1 MNYKLVPTPVLVTSI
16 AVAAALLGD
25 AMLYVVMP
33 SSPEL
38 WSLTIVQ
45 IGILLSA
52 NRFIRLITNPLSAVC
67 IEKYGIYNPFKIALI
82 ASLVVLVIYA
92 TSSSFTLLLLARLL
106 WGTCWSILRLV
117 SQWVASDQSDDNN
130 LGFNHSSNAS
140 IIRLGSI
147 GGALFGGILSD
158 FIGYRYAIAIFGIFT
173 IASYF
178 PWIRKSTYAG
188 INTQTSSS
196 PRGSGF
202 FLVLKDVK
210 VLSIGICGL
219 VVGLA
224 FSGLLGSTLGHFLR
238 FNFGTEFNIIYIT
251 IGVASLTG
259 ILLGF
264 KSSAEVFVGPFA
276 GLLSDKYGRLRTLI
290 ISASVFSVGL
300 SLLGLFDSLLVIYAL
315 LFLAFT
321 GGVMLMMQLLSLVG
335 VIAEGDRK
343 SDIFSCYNT
352 FQDVGSAIGPFM
364 GLSLIQGENL
374 GTIYLLSGLL
384 VYFLIICLCFY
395 YRNAR

>member
-147 GGALFGGILSD
+147 GGALF
-158 FIGYRYAIAIFGIFT
+158 
-173 IASYF
+173 
-178 PWIRKSTYAG
+178 
-188 INTQTSSS
+188 
-196 PRGSGF
+196 
-202 FLVLKDVK
+202 
-210 VLSIGICGL
+210 
-219 VVGLA
+219 
-224 FSGLLGSTLGHFLR
+224 
-238 FNFGTEFNIIYIT
+238 
-251 IGVASLTG
+251 
-259 ILLGF
+259 
-264 KSSAEVFVGPFA
+264 
-276 GLLSDKYGRLRTLI
+276 
-290 ISASVFSVGL
+290 
-300 SLLGLFDSLLVIYAL
+300 
-315 LFLAFT
+315 
-321 GGVMLMMQLLSLVG
+321 
-335 VIAEGDRK
+335 
-343 SDIFSCYNT
+343 
-352 FQDVGSAIGPFM
+352 
-364 GLSLIQGENL
+364 LSLIH
-374 GTIYLLSGLL
+374 
-384 VYFLIICLCFY
+384 ICRC
-395 YRNAR
+395 RRAI

>member
-1 MNYKLVPTPVLVTSI
+1 
-16 AVAAALLGD
+16 
-25 AMLYVVMP
+25 MLYVVMP

-92 TSSSFTLLLLARLL
+92 TSSGFTLLLLARLL

-173 IASYF
+173 VASYF
-178 PWIRKSTYAG
+178 CWTRKSTYAG

-196 PRGSGF
+196 PRGNGF

-276 GLLSDKYGRLRTLI
+276 GLLSDKYGRLRTLL

-395 YRNAR
+395 YRNTR

>member
-1 MNYKLVPTPVLVTSI
+1 
-16 AVAAALLGD
+16 
-25 AMLYVVMP
+25 MLYVVMP

-38 WSLTIVQ
+38 WSLTIIQ

-52 NRFIRLITNPLSAVC
+52 NRFIRLITNPLSALC
-67 IEKYGIYNPFKIALI
+67 IEKYGIYNPFKVALA

-117 SQWVASDQSDDNN
+117 SQWVASDQSDGNN
-130 LGFNHSSNAS
+130 LGFNLSSNAS

-178 PWIRKSTYAG
+178 SWIRKSTYSG
-188 INTQTSSS
+188 IDTRTTSS
-196 PRGSGF
+196 PKGNGF
-202 FLVLKDVK
+202 FLVLKDAK

-224 FSGLLGSTLGHFLR
+224 FSGLLGATLGHFLR
-238 FNFGTEFNIIYIT
+238 FNFGTEFNIFIIT

-264 KSSAEVFVGPFA
+264 KSFAEVFVGPFA
-276 GLLSDKYGRLRTLI
+276 GMLSDKYGRLRTLL
-290 ISASVFSVGL
+290 ISVSVFSIGL
-300 SLLGLFDSLLVIYAL
+300 SLLGLSDNLLVIYAL

-335 VIAEGDRK
+335 VIAEGERK

-352 FQDVGSAIGPFM
+352 FQDVGSAMGPFM
-364 GLSLIQGENL
+364 GLSLIEAENL

-384 VYFLIICLCFY
+384 VYFLIICLCVY
-395 YRNAR
+395 YRNTRS